1 MSKTVDGYQ
10 RKHPGSLGVYS
21 SWPATRPHERSDE
34 PRGPNAEPPRPS
46 EESAENAPAPA
57 SQYIAE
63 ILARM
68 SHELLTPLTSVLIY
82 ARLLADDPGMNL
94 SDEEAGFATAIHR
107 AGSDLLHRING
118 ILDTAWLE
126 AFNARREADLS
137 AELARLLLSG
147 PDLDA
152 SLAATALHLRQALGL
167 SWASIQLGEVAA
179 DERYEAFVLH
189 DERTPATLL
198 VPAGLPK
205 PTLRRLRERVLPS
218 LEVLL
223 RTAQER
229 ERSTQALKAARARI
243 VEAADRTRRQ
253 IDRNLHDGAQQ
264 RLISIGLE
272 LVDIQAIAPFT
283 LKPRLARTATALAD
297 AMTELREI
305 SHGLRPPVL
314 TESGIRPALT
324 ALASRCPTLVDLDVS
339 CRRLPEQIE
348 VAIYYIAC
356 EALTNAA
363 RHARASNVHVDL
375 TSGST
380 IRLAIRDDG
389 AGGADPSRGSGLIG
403 LAHRVE
409 ALDGTLKIISPA
421 GGGTEL
427 LVEFPTHAD

>member
-10 RKHPGSLGVYS
+10 RTHPGRLGVS
-21 SWPATRPHERSDE
+21 SSRPATRPRERSDE
-34 PRGPNAEPPRPS
+34 PRRPGAEPRKVGKEP
-46 EESAENAPAPA
+46 AENASTPA
-57 SQYIAE
+57 SQHISE
-63 ILARM
+63 ILAKM

-82 ARLLADDPGMNL
+82 ARLLAENPNMNL
-94 SDEEAGFATAIHR
+94 SDEEAGFATAIQR
-107 AGSDLLHRING
+107 AGSELLHRIND

-126 AFNARREADLS
+126 TFNARREADLS

-152 SLAATALHLRQALGL
+152 SLTATALHLQQALGL
-167 SWASIQLGEVAA
+167 PWASIRLGEVAA
-179 DERYEAFVLH
+179 DERQEAFLLH

-198 VPAGLPK
+198 VPTGLPK
-205 PTLRRLRERVLPS
+205 LTVRRLRERVLPS

-223 RTAQER
+223 QTALER
-229 ERSTQALKAARARI
+229 ERSAQALKTARARI
-243 VEAADRTRRQ
+243 IEVADGTRRQ

-283 LKPRLARTATALAD
+283 LQPRLARTATALAD

-305 SHGLRPPVL
+305 SRGLCPPAL
-314 TESGIRPALT
+314 TRYGIRPALT
-324 ALASRCPTLVDLDVS
+324 ALACRCPITVDLDVS
-339 CRRLPEQIE
+339 HRRLPEQIE
-348 VAIYYIAC
+348 LAIYYIAC

-363 RHARASNVHVDL
+363 RHAHASNVHVDL
-375 TSGST
+375 TGDST
-380 IRLAIRDDG
+380 VRLAIRDDG
-389 AGGADPSRGSGLIG
+389 VGGADPSRGSGLIG

-409 ALDGTLKIISPA
+409 ALGGTLKILSPA

-427 LVEFPTHAD
+427 LVEFPANGG